1 MLTTLTAPAAQLAE
15 RRRARRA
22 ERVRRDRLRAELASY
37 RTASERADLEAIFAR
52 HSAEELAEL
61 EAQLR

>member
-37 RTASERADLEAIFAR
+37 RTPSERADLEAMFAR